1 LRRLGDL
8 GPDALPY
15 LLNPRASL
23 PSVNRAGIEGLCRVG
38 SQGRAV
44 AEPILLAMWAK
55 PDHLSYDERSTMFV
69 SMRRMGIS
77 PPPLIDDKRK
87 FFAQLQTEWDDV
99 SPSSPIAGMRNPRR
113 AAGSGTQSARA
124 CVAKL
129 TSRGQR
135 IWLSALGFPCNLA
148 VRLCRATRSR
158 FVLAGSHKISCGTC
172 AMPASVREH
181 RRPPGAKRPPMA
193 RHATYHHSL
202 RQSHAWPTTGHQ
214 QS

>member
-1 LRRLGDL
+1 MRRLGDL

-23 PSVNRAGIEGLCRVG
+23 PSVNRAGVEGLCRVG

-87 FFAQLQTEWDDV
+87 FFAQLQTEWEDV
-99 SPSSPIAGMRNPRR
+99 SPSSPSRVCAIR
-113 AAGSGTQSARA
+113 AERQARERKA
-124 CVAKL
+124 
-129 TSRGQR
+129 RG
-135 IWLSALGFPCNLA
+135 
-148 VRLCRATRSR
+148 RAS
-158 FVLAGSHKISCGTC
+158 
-172 AMPASVREH
+172 PN
-181 RRPPGAKRPPMA
+181 
-193 RHATYHHSL
+193 
-202 RQSHAWPTTGHQ
+202 
-214 QS
+214 